1 MITLYHGGS
10 DIIKEPEIRIA
21 ERTLDFG
28 TGFYTTSSKTQAE
41 NLVRNRIARMKW
53 PNGYV
58 NAYNFEQ
65 TDELLKIKQF
75 EGPTEEWVDFV
86 LSNRVEEGFT
96 HDFDI
101 VIGPVAND
109 NVYRQFAFFENGLIS
124 KKSLIDELMTY
135 KLVDQYLF
143 HTERSLKCLTFF
155 GSEKIEK
162 HESN

>member
-1 MITLYHGGS
+1 MIILYHGGS
-10 DIIKEPEIRIA
+10 DIIKAPEIRVP

-28 TGFYTTSSKTQAE
+28 VGFYTTSSITQAE
-41 NLVRNRIARMKW
+41 DLVRNRIGRMKW
-53 PNGYV
+53 SHGYV
-58 NAYNFEQ
+58 NAYNFKR
-65 TDELLKIKQF
+65 DNDLFKIKQF

-86 LSNRVEEGFT
+86 LSNRVEQGFS
-96 HDFDI
+96 HDYDI

-143 HTERSLKCLTFF
+143 HTEKSLKCLTFL
-155 GSEKIEK
+155 GSKKIEK
-162 HESN
+162 L